1 MASTRLPG
9 KVLLPV
15 AGRPSREVFDLIE
28 QPWFKFEVRADGNQ
42 TGEDIYFFER
52 CAEVGI
58 RPLAMPH
65 VLCAHHLVVDLLVQF
80 NEVRRLRREMAASA
94 P

>member
-1 MASTRLPG
+1 MRSSG
-9 KVLLPV
+9 SK
-15 AGRPSREVFDLIE
+15 DLD
-28 QPWFKFEVRADGNQ
+28 PKFEVRADGNR

-58 RPLAMPH
+58 RLLAMPQL
-65 VLCAHHLVVDLLVQF
+65 LCAHHRVVDLLVQF
-80 NEVRRLRREMAASA
+80 NEVRRLRRETAASA